1 MVAQSGICSGL
12 FTLSYLVCGYLS
24 KASFYFIFIF
34 TFTFAFAFAFPS
46 GDFVLG
52 DEILKIVAERG
63 MYDWIRMGGNRSRR
77 PDAGIVR
84 EMDGGIDGQRHGGEG
99 GKGNDMDVD
108 VDMDMDMESLWT
120 ECEDGGSE
128 REALVLE
135 LDDEAESLGREHCS
149 THADA
154 IDGNRTGGV
163 QMTSRS
169 QIVNLDSHL
178 DPDSD
183 SVSDDGDG
191 DGDGDEENE
200 EDALI
205 SNGAEQDMMNM
216 EMEMEINLNK
226 AQAWTLY
233 LSHFLSTW
241 NGRSYEFA
249 AVSYVMR
256 SESGRIYG

>member
-1 MVAQSGICSGL
+1 
-12 FTLSYLVCGYLS
+12 
-24 KASFYFIFIF
+24 
-34 TFTFAFAFAFPS
+34 
-46 GDFVLG
+46 
-52 DEILKIVAERG
+52 
-63 MYDWIRMGGNRSRR
+63 MGGKRSRR

-84 EMDGGIDGQRHGGEG
+84 EMDGGIDGKRHGEG
-99 GKGNDMDVD
+99 GKGN
-108 VDMDMDMESLWT
+108 DMDMESLWT

-128 REALVLE
+128 REALILE
-135 LDDEAESLGREHCS
+135 LDDGAESLGRGDLNIAREHCS

-154 IDGNRTGGV
+154 IDGNRTRGV

-169 QIVNLDSHL
+169 QNVNLDSHL

-191 DGDGDEENE
+191 DGDEENE

-205 SNGAEQDMMNM
+205 SNGAEQEMMQMEMNMEM

-256 SESGRIYG
+256 SESGWIYG